1 MEKVSIILPTYNR
14 AYCIERSIDSIL
26 SQTYPEFELLVI
38 DDCSTDDTE
47 NLVAN
52 VVKSDERVRYF
63 RQSQNRG
70 VAAARNE
77 GIRQAAYSYIAFQDS
92 DDEWKTDKLEK
103 QMRVFA
109 EKPDIGLVYCV
120 FEGRK
125 QDGTY
130 VRIPPDS
137 MEKSSLQGDMYQLLL
152 QCNVIDA
159 PTAVVRR
166 ECLEQ
171 RGLFNEA
178 LSCLEDWE
186 LFLRIAKE
194 WAIGYV
200 DEALLCSDIHEGG
213 VSSRVGSYFQARC
226 MMIAEHRAA
235 LAEYGLLDHVIRQ
248 VLLLAKDAGALEQV
262 GRMMEQV
269 LAVS

>member
-1 MEKVSIILPTYNR
+1 MEKVSIVLPTYKR

-26 SQTYPEFELLVI
+26 SQTYSEFELLVI

-47 NLVAN
+47 KLVRN
-52 VVKSDERVRYF
+52 IVKSDERVRYF
-63 RQSQNRG
+63 RQSQNGG

-77 GIRQAAYSYIAFQDS
+77 GIRQAAHSYIAFQDS
-92 DDEWKTDKLEK
+92 DDAWKSDKLEK
-103 QMRVFA
+103 QMHVFDRD
-109 EKPDIGLVYCV
+109 PVIGLVYCV

-125 QDGTY
+125 QDGSY
-130 VRIPPDS
+130 VRIPPES

-166 ECLEQ
+166 ECLQ
-171 RGLFNEA
+171 KSGLFNET

-186 LFLRIAKE
+186 LFLRIARE
-194 WAIGYV
+194 WKIGYV
-200 DEALLCSDIHEGG
+200 DEALLSSDIHEGG
-213 VSSRVGSYFQARC
+213 VSSRVGGYFQARC

-235 LAEYGLLDHVIRQ
+235 LVEYGLFDHVIRQ
-248 VLLLAKDAGALEQV
+248 MLQLAKDVGALEQV
-262 GRMMEQV
+262 GRMLEQALTV
-269 LAVS
+269 